1 VILISILFA
10 VYIGLLDFVFTEIV
24 NEVIINKDVAGEA
37 IVSEVIINKDVAGEA
52 VINEVIIDKTA
63 GELIINE

>member
-37 IVSEVIINKDVAGEA
+37 